1 MAPVV
6 AALHAGY
13 SPAMI
18 GRVVLP
24 CVAALLAVTGLQAA
38 RAESPASGLFELL
51 ASGEATAAAA
61 LQEAA
66 AGLTVA
72 DVRARV
78 TAGGSLTVEDSG
90 GIAALMLA
98 AAFNADPEVVQA
110 LVDAGADV
118 AVRDVNGWS
127 ALMLAAAFNPNPATV
142 QVLLHAGAPV
152 RASGTTALT
161 PFLYVPRHHDVLD
174 RVQELQRRGR
184 LPVASTHGGE
194 TALMLAA
201 AYAANPA
208 VVRALIAA
216 GADVRRADGAG
227 STPLLYAG
235 WFNPSAAVH
244 RALLEA
250 GAAVDAADHRGR
262 TALLAAASRN
272 PNPEVVRLLLDSG
285 AELTARDDEGRTA
298 LMAAAHNRDA
308 GAASLLLA
316 AGADPHV
323 RNARGRT
330 PLMQAAENNPNPEVL
345 HVLLSAGADVAE
357 RDGDFSMTP
366 LMFAAWANESAAVV
380 RALLNAD
387 ADVHARDRDGWTAL
401 MHAAVFN
408 IHQDSPAIVGALI
421 AAGSELD
428 AVDDV
433 EGYTALMWTANHG
446 EIPAVIHTLL
456 DAGADPTVRGNNG
469 ATAATLMASNEP
481 LRRTSAY
488 RRLTDPSP

>member
-1 MAPVV
+1 M
-6 AALHAGY
+6 
-13 SPAMI
+13 SR
-18 GRVVLP
+18 RVILP
-24 CVAALLAVTGLQAA
+24 CVAALLAVTGLHVA
-38 RAESPASGLFELL
+38 RADAPASRLFELL
-51 ASGEATAAAA
+51 ASEEATAPEALRKAAA
-61 LQEAA
+61 S
-66 AGLTVA
+66 LTVA
-72 DVRARV
+72 DVRALAA
-78 TAGGSLTVEDSG
+78 AGGAVAARGRG
-90 GIAALMLA
+90 GTTALMLA
-98 AAFNADPEVVQA
+98 AAFNADPEVVQT
-110 LVDAGADV
+110 LVDGAADV
-118 AVRDVNGWS
+118 AAHDANGWS
-127 ALMLAAAFNPNPATV
+127 ALMLAAAFNPNPAVTR
-142 QVLLHAGAPV
+142 VLLKAGAPY
-152 RASGTTALT
+152 RTSGTTAVA
-161 PFLYVPRHHDVLD
+161 PFLHVPGHHDVLEQ
-174 RVQELQRRGR
+174 VLELQRRGT

-285 AELTARDDEGRTA
+285 AELTARDDDGRTA

-380 RALLNAD
+380 RALLNAS

-433 EGYTALMWTANHG
+433 EGYTALMWAANHG

-456 DAGADPTVRGNNG
+456 DAGADPAVRGNNG